1 MIQHLVLLTFVPEA
15 TDDQRQEVV
24 EALRAL
30 PSTISSIVSYHV
42 GLDLGLA
49 DGNASLG
56 IVAQFA
62 DERGWAT
69 YRDHPDHVAVIND
82 LIAPIKASRTAVQ
95 FEI

>member
-1 MIQHLVLLTFVPEA
+1 MIQHVVLLTFVPGT
-15 TDDQRQEVV
+15 TDDQRQAVV
-24 EALRAL
+24 DRLRAL
-30 PSTISSIVSYHV
+30 PSTIPQIVSYHV
-42 GLDLGLA
+42 GPDLGLA

-69 YRDHPDHVAVIND
+69 YRDHPDHVAVINE